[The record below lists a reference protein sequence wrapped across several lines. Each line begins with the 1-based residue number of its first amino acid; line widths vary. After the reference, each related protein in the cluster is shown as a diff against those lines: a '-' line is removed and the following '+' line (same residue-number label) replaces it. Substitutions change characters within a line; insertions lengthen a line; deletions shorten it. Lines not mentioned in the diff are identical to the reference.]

1 MEGIFAPLATVFAVY
16 KYPLVFLGTIVEG
29 PIMMVASGLLFRLG
43 NFNFIYLYITLL
55 AGDLFAD
62 ILWYG
67 IGRKAAE
74 PFLRRFG
81 HIFGVTQGVFERMEG
96 IFRRNDTKILF
107 VSKITMGFGFAI
119 ATVMAAGA
127 MRVPFKKF
135 ITFNILG
142 GFIWTAMLISVGY
155 FLGGF
160 YGYIA
165 DGFQWAFIVA
175 VSVVAI
181 AALYGFISFVRRK
194 YTRLLI

>member
-142 GFIWTAMLISVGY
+142 GF
-155 FLGGF
+155 